1 MRTRLSVVRPKT
13 RPSEPPAEGMASP
26 SDHQSGD
33 DAQAKIRAAHAPNAP
48 IAPKS
53 RLEAARSRRGAVDGE
68 VLRYLGALAKKDPEG
83 FVYPSIRHI
92 ADKIGRSCY
101 YLGLR
106 IQFLE
111 GTGRLIPTRRV
122 RHSRELEGWI
132 VLRYKEWAK
141 SHSCQLG
148 AASRS
153 TPDNLAESL
162 KSLPKTPNNLGP
174 RATKP
179 ALKSLTAQA
188 DKRAMVKGRS
198 CSGRRI
204 NEDDAL
210 RSQSQSTGTATT
222 TSIIR
227 GAGQSFK
234 CKKDARIERLIA
246 KNLREGET
254 LRQCCEEFRGTE
266 KEVYLDVIPAFREAC
281 KFLAYSINEED
292 PSLTWHFCAD
302 MKFMWEDYKPRL
314 RDGAMSPSKFCSKLI
329 DSCVEG
335 EVPWPP
341 SFGKHRDRLREAEK
355 TDRLAFHIEEREG
368 SPPIYLGVDPESLPT
383 LKQGSL

>member
-13 RPSEPPAEGMASP
+13 GLTEPPAGCTASP
-26 SDHQSGD
+26 SDYMSGD
-33 DAQAKIRAAHAPNAP
+33 DAQAKIRGAPAPNAR

-53 RLEAARSRRGAVDGE
+53 RLEVVCSRRGAVDGE

-83 FVYPSIRHI
+83 FVYPSIHRI
-92 ADKIGRSCY
+92 AEKIGRSRY

-122 RHSRELEGWI
+122 RHRRELEGWI
-132 VLRYKEWAK
+132 VLRYNEWAK
-141 SHSCQLG
+141 SQSCQPG
-148 AASRS
+148 AASRG
-153 TPDNLAESL
+153 TPNNLAESL
-162 KSLPKTPNNLGP
+162 KSLQKTPNNLGP
-174 RATKP
+174 RAAKP

-188 DKRAMVKGRS
+188 DKRAKLKGRS
-198 CSGRRI
+198 CLGRMI
-204 NEDDAL
+204 KEDDAL
-210 RSQSQSTGTATT
+210 RSQLQSTGTATA

-227 GAGQSFK
+227 RAGRSFK
-234 CKKDARIERLIA
+234 SKKDAIIERLIA

-254 LRQCCEEFRGTE
+254 LQQCLQKIRGPKDEFL
-266 KEVYLDVIPAFREAC
+266 LDVIPHFREAC
-281 KFLAYSINEED
+281 QFLGFSINEAD

-302 MKFMWEDYKPRL
+302 MKFMWEDYKSRL
-314 RDGAMSPSKFCSKLI
+314 QGGAMPPSKFCSKLI
-329 DSCVEG
+329 DSCAEG

-355 TDRLAFHIEEREG
+355 TDRLAFHIEELED
-368 SPPIYLGVDPESLPT
+368 SPPINLGVDPRSLPPV
-383 LKQGSL
+383 KQGSL